1 MEEYI
6 WNTITDSAKGKFDFE
21 GFKKPLIE
29 FDENL
34 PEIILFK
41 IIIELANKTEP
52 KIISAKIFNDL
63 LLSGFNTDKKDLD
76 VLIEELADKLKVEI
90 LATQLAS
97 GMLNDGTSEAN
108 ILQAINQFLR

>member
-1 MEEYI
+1 MEELI

-21 GFKKPLIE
+21 GFEKPFIE

-34 PEIILFK
+34 PGIVLFK
-41 IIIELANKTEP
+41 IIIELANKSES

-63 LLSGFNTDKKDLD
+63 ILSGFDTDKKDLD

-90 LATQLAS
+90 YATQLAF
-97 GMLNDGTSEAN
+97 GMLNDGTSETST
-108 ILQAINQFLR
+108 LKAINQFLR